1 MKIGIIG
8 LGNIGRM
15 LAKRFA
21 EVLSSSDIIVF
32 DTHKTKNDKYS
43 WVGSPQEVIDKSEI
57 IFLCVRPQNLKD
69 LFAIIKPENKIF
81 ISTIAAIYEKT
92 YYEHFGKIKLVR
104 IIPSMINKIGGPILF
119 FGGKHTNV
127 SDKNKIE
134 KFLSKFGN
142 IYKVSEKEI
151 DAYTHLSSCSPAIV
165 AEFLR
170 LYIKTLSKEQ
180 KINQKKALKIL
191 IEMLEIFI
199 PLLKKEGFK
208 IISQVCTKSGIT
220 EQGIKIMDNYQ
231 NRFFKDLT
239 GSLLKRMGEV
249 RKQYG
254 K

>member
-8 LGNIGRM
+8 LGNIGIM

-21 EVLSSSDIIVF
+21 EILSPSDIAVF
-32 DTHKTKNDKYS
+32 DTRKTKGDKYL
-43 WVGSPQEVIDKSEI
+43 WVNSSQEAINKSEI

-69 LFAIIKPENKIF
+69 LFATIKPKNKIF

-92 YYEHFGKIKLVR
+92 YYEHLGEIKLVR

-119 FGGKHTNV
+119 FGGKHTNA
-127 SDKNKIE
+127 SDKNKVE
-134 KFLSKFGN
+134 KLLSKFGN
-142 IYKVSEKEI
+142 VHKVAEKEI

-170 LYIKTLSKEQ
+170 LYIETLSKEQ

-191 IEMLEIFI
+191 IEMLEIFV

-208 IISQVCTKSGIT
+208 IIPQVCTKGGIT

-231 NRFFKDLT
+231 DSFFKDLT
-239 GSLLKRMGEV
+239 NSLLKRMGEV